1 MEKKSESVE
10 KCVENESTHSLSS
23 ISQQQQKK
31 IEPIL
36 LFTIH
41 DTLSPIYQFRWT
53 KKKSTMNID
62 TRMITIEFRTARRN
76 RTEIRFIFLDK
87 KKYWIKSVLLLN
99 GKISWY
105 VSFGGGEQ
113 WENCLPAKGKK
124 FNLFVRNKDGK
135 NFSTIQKKLVHSELN
150 DATPDCSEKI
160 NFYATMWTV
169 ATNDKEDTEDK
180 GREQKEEWM
189 KKKTQRKWSNHRDK

>member
-113 WENCLPAKGKK
+113 WAKLFASKRKK
-124 FNLFVRNKDGK
+124 FQSFRTKQRRKEFLDDTKETRAQWTERRDARLLGK
-135 NFSTIQKKLVHSELN
+135 NKLLCDNVN
-150 DATPDCSEKI
+150 RG
-160 NFYATMWTV
+160 YQW
-169 ATNDKEDTEDK
+169 
-180 GREQKEEWM
+180 
-189 KKKTQRKWSNHRDK
+189 

>member
-1 MEKKSESVE
+1 MG
-10 KCVENESTHSLSS
+10 
-23 ISQQQQKK
+23 
-31 IEPIL
+31 
-36 LFTIH
+36 
-41 DTLSPIYQFRWT
+41 
-53 KKKSTMNID
+53 
-62 TRMITIEFRTARRN
+62 
-76 RTEIRFIFLDK
+76 
-87 KKYWIKSVLLLN
+87 KSVGMYHLAVVNN
-99 GKISWY
+99 GKI
-105 VSFGGGEQ
+105 VCQQKE
-113 WENCLPAKGKK
+113 KK

-189 KKKTQRKWSNHRDK
+189 KKKNTTKMKQSQR